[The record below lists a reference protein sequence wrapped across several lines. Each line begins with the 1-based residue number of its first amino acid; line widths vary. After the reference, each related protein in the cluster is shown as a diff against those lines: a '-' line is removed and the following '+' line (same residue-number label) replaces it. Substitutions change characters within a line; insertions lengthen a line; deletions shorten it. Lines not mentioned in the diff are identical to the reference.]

1 MLPPKDQRK
10 RAEQR
15 RGQAKPRADA
25 VANVPT
31 IETSQRHH
39 AGQSCDERRD
49 PIEIHSMPLS
59 IRCPMAETAFA
70 TCTRGAKDRS
80 TQFSVTLQDGP
91 TVSLMERHGQK
102 RLVRPIL

>member
-1 MLPPKDQRK
+1 MLVMVVSMQRALMLPPKDQRK

-15 RGQAKPRADA
+15 QEQAKTRADT

-49 PIEIHSMPLS
+49 PIEIHSMPPIHSMPHGGNRL
-59 IRCPMAETAFA
+59 RNLYART
-70 TCTRGAKDRS
+70 KDRS
-80 TQFSVTLQDGP
+80 MQLSVTLQDRFS
-91 TVSLMERHGQK
+91 VS
-102 RLVRPIL
+102 